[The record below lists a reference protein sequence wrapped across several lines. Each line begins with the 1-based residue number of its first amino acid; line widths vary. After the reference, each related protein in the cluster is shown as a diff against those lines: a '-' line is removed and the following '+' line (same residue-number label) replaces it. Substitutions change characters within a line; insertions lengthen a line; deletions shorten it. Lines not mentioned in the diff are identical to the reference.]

1 MPTDLTADLTTATEH
16 LNRIGI
22 SNADVIR
29 LDMYGGVMTVQ
40 LRADAA
46 SRIVPAWG
54 DEDTQQTTNYVIDGV
69 IHSYHHRVTARET
82 DGKVVFLWLTFPAV
96 QAVQAA

>member
-1 MPTDLTADLTTATEH
+1 MSTDLTNDLTRATEH
-16 LNRIGI
+16 LIRIGI

-54 DEDTQQTTNYVIDGV
+54 DEDTQTTNYVVDGV

-82 DGKVVFLWLTFPAV
+82 DGKVVFLWLTFPSA
-96 QAVQAA
+96 